1 MSGCDGNNVVLE
13 VLNDHVVEDPR
24 ENNEIGLRGFYFN
37 LFDEYGEGVVRE
49 VTTRKGAELSCE
61 LDCTISFWS

>member
-24 ENNEIGLRGFYFN
+24 ENNEIGLRGIYFILFYF
-37 LFDEYGEGVVRE
+37 DED
-49 VTTRKGAELSCE
+49 KGSG
-61 LDCTISFWS
+61 W